1 MNDNLRN
8 ISLQYIKGDNYE
20 KIICFHSEDIEK
32 IIKILSLDY
41 SDDNYE
47 LLKDILKIE
56 KRDIGESLL
65 DDLINY
71 INLKYLKGPIEK
83 GINNKEK
90 SMKEKKKEAIEA
102 NNDSSNKRNELKKL
116 EKKVD
121 DAINDENFNMK
132 DLRDLLLEDIFTKL
146 KNIYKTNS
154 ADNEENMKIG
164 VPADASNQ
172 PLDADAIEVSNVI
185 NINQDIKT
193 FLSELEASLK
203 KNSSEDIDTKIK
215 ELIKLLTLNITNK
228 IKNMSET
235 PTDSNKDDLILLA
248 NFVINFLKILV
259 ESESQNNNDE
269 KKEKKS
275 SIDNLEKLIKIFKK
289 YLYICENNIKK
300 YERIFDYNEIGS
312 IDEAFMIE
320 SYSKFLKKLH
330 KLKQNLESKDTEKIK
345 RELINSLDQFF
356 NLHGFNKPENIDNA
370 EDIKYIVQRILNYT

>member
-20 KIICFHSEDIEK
+20 KIICFHQDDIVK
-32 IIKILSLDY
+32 IIKILSSDY
-41 SDDNYE
+41 SDNNYE

-71 INLKYLKGPIEK
+71 ISLKYLKGPIEK
-83 GINNKEK
+83 GIDEKEK

-102 NNDSSNKRNELKKL
+102 NNDSSKKRNELKKL
-116 EKKVD
+116 IKKLEKNVD
-121 DAINDENFNMK
+121 DVTNDETINIK
-132 DLRDLLLEDIFTKL
+132 DRLRDLLLYDIF
-146 KNIYKTNS
+146 KNLNEIYDIDHQVPV
-154 ADNEENMKIG
+154 DNEYVLVFPYNIKIEKY
-164 VPADASNQ
+164 
-172 PLDADAIEVSNVI
+172 LDLLYTSLKETVDS
-185 NINQDIKT
+185 
-193 FLSELEASLK
+193 SLK
-203 KNSSEDIDTKIK
+203 KTVDSSTDIDKKIK
-215 ELIKLLTLNITNK
+215 ELINSLISNIIKK
-228 IKNMSET
+228 IKITGPQET
-235 PTDSNKDDLILLA
+235 IVDQNRDELILLA

-269 KKEKKS
+269 KEEKKD

-356 NLHGFNKPENIDNA
+356 NLHGFNKPENIDNP